1 MSALLDFAS
10 AVHVCYCYY
19 QRTWDLVLT
28 GFLFSAACLFSFTG
42 KGGVLAI
49 YEHFL
54 VYVLILTV
62 PIQSIISSNRP

>member
-1 MSALLDFAS
+1 MC
-10 AVHVCYCYY
+10 VIVITNGPG
-19 QRTWDLVLT
+19 TWDLALT

-54 VYVLILTV
+54 VYVLTLTV